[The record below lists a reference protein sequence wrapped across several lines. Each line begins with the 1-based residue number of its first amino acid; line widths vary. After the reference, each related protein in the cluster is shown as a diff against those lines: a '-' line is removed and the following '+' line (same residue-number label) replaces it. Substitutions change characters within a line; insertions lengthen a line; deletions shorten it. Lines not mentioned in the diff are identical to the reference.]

1 MQAVMRKMSWAS
13 LVVICVA
20 AQLTAS
26 DAEIHG
32 VVKDNTGKPVRG
44 ALVKA
49 SAGAKSVSRFT
60 QKDGRYEITVPAGSF
75 DVTVDAYGFA
85 PKRQAKDTTQ
95 PGETNFSLTPRVD
108 LTYLTSAELQSLLPD
123 NPQTK
128 LIRAKCVACHSF
140 GKIIMKRGYTA
151 SDWPGFIPT
160 MTRGRESTP
169 TLTDFLANPT
179 KLAAL
184 SAALGEYFGPD
195 APYFGPDADP
205 INLDQ
210 VKHADLSESVLKAT
224 IREYTIP
231 TPDSFPHSVTLD
243 QQDNAWFGEIGPRAN
258 KIGRFDPLTEN
269 FEEYSLPFPD
279 TGPHTGAADARTFW
293 ETLTFSGPEGD
304 VNKTYAKLASVD
316 RETGKVATY
325 DFPGYDG
332 HVHTLTLDQDGNVW
346 CSGSSVLKFDVK
358 TRKFRE
364 YKLPIP
370 SSTPENTVEAWENIP
385 GQPPAPGAG
394 TIYDVQVDSKGNVW
408 ASVQALGLLV
418 RLDPA
423 TGETKTYYP
432 PDTPSVKG
440 LAVDAQDNVWFAGH
454 QGNRLGRL
462 DPKTGTFKLY
472 GPPTGFATPYGLALD
487 KKAGYVWFADLNGNN
502 VTRFDPKTE
511 QFAEYPIP
519 SSNASPRFIGVDSK
533 GRVWFTEFMNGK
545 IGVVDPER

>member
-1 MQAVMRKMSWAS
+1 
-13 LVVICVA
+13 
-20 AQLTAS
+20 
-26 DAEIHG
+26 
-32 VVKDNTGKPVRG
+32 
-44 ALVKA
+44 
-49 SAGAKSVSRFT
+49 
-60 QKDGRYEITVPAGSF
+60 
-75 DVTVDAYGFA
+75 
-85 PKRQAKDTTQ
+85 
-95 PGETNFSLTPRVD
+95 
-108 LTYLTSAELQSLLPD
+108 
-123 NPQTK
+123 
-128 LIRAKCVACHSF
+128 
-140 GKIIMKRGYTA
+140 
-151 SDWPGFIPT
+151 
-160 MTRGRESTP
+160 
-169 TLTDFLANPT
+169 
-179 KLAAL
+179 
-184 SAALGEYFGPD
+184 
-195 APYFGPDADP
+195 
-205 INLDQ
+205 
-210 VKHADLSESVLKAT
+210 
-224 IREYTIP
+224 
-231 TPDSFPHSVTLD
+231 
-243 QQDNAWFGEIGPRAN
+243 
-258 KIGRFDPLTEN
+258 
-269 FEEYSLPFPD
+269 
-279 TGPHTGAADARTFW
+279 
-293 ETLTFSGPEGD
+293 
-304 VNKTYAKLASVD
+304 
-316 RETGKVATY
+316 
-325 DFPGYDG
+325 
-332 HVHTLTLDQDGNVW
+332 
-346 CSGSSVLKFDVK
+346 VK

-440 LAVDAQDNVWFAGH
+440 LAVDAQDNVWFAGY

-472 GPPTGFATPYGLALD
+472 RPPTGFATPYGLALD